1 MCTLGVQGCPGG
13 LRRFQGGF
21 KDVWF
26 GQLVGSSKSGKPR
39 GEN

>member
-21 KDVWF
+21 KEVWF
-26 GQLVGSSKSGKPR
+26 GQLVGSSKSGIPR
-39 GEN
+39 E